1 VPTNMT
7 GYALSRRQT
16 KPNSLGA
23 DPAARPIEQ
32 EGISTWT
39 TWWMLLEEQWS
50 TGSCLQGAG
59 RAKRRWGLGI
69 GPDTVRDVVLASGGN
84 GQRFKASGRCGMRFF
99 SCVHCLQQMRWLMMQ
114 AGRQSGTG
122 PEA

>member
-1 VPTNMT
+1 MT

-23 DPAARPIEQ
+23 DPAARAIEQ

-69 GPDTVRDVVLASGGN
+69 GPDTVRDVVVASGGN
-84 GQRFKASGRCGMRFF
+84 GQRFKASGRCG
-99 SCVHCLQQMRWLMMQ
+99 
-114 AGRQSGTG
+114 T
-122 PEA
+122 